1 MMRDRW
7 ASWQAWCAAKQR
19 QYERSRAR
27 WRRDHPAADVRAL
40 EEKYGIRATEL
51 SIEKLKAPALV
62 IEKEET
68 T

>member
-1 MMRDRW
+1 V
-7 ASWQAWCAAKQR
+7 K
-19 QYERSRAR
+19 
-27 WRRDHPAADVRAL
+27 AL
-40 EEKYGIRATEL
+40 EARYGIKAAEL